1 MEAFEVA
8 VDLVRR
14 YKRLQD
20 FRLFRAL
27 PIHSLMFLEWLEL
40 EHNHV
45 SRFGLVIDELNLTFG
60 YGCFGKIFT
69 FIGTR
74 FQVDLRYTFDLL
86 RVLVSKCTLFV
97 ETKEDQQVRWH
108 PDSQ

>member
-20 FRLFRAL
+20 FRRFRAL
-27 PIHSLMFLEWLEL
+27 PIHNLMFLEWLEL
-40 EHNHV
+40 EDKHV
-45 SRFGLVIDELNLTFG
+45 SRFGLVIDELNLAFR

-69 FIGTR
+69 FIGFS
-74 FQVDLRYTFDLL
+74 FQVD
-86 RVLVSKCTLFV
+86 
-97 ETKEDQQVRWH
+97 
-108 PDSQ
+108 